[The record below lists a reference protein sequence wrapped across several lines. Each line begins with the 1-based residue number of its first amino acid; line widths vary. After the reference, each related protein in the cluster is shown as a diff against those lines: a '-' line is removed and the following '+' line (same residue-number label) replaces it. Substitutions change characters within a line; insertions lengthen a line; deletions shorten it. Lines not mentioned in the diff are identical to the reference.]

1 MSFTSKY
8 KPQTKFIKRSNIIPE
23 KVFPIALDIGYSAV
37 KGMAP
42 DTAFVFP
49 AFTRVHENELIGT
62 PHPSDIFYK
71 DEKDVVYAIGE
82 LALDQLQLN
91 DTNDNSNSLYGR
103 ERYYSKSFLIL
114 CRVGLALGLRSSKG
128 GANSKP
134 VLLQTGLPPAYR
146 ETDTSLL
153 IDALSGHHV
162 FDVKIGGGS
171 WEHFDIDL
179 PSKNISVTSQPIG
192 SVYSAS
198 KCNDGSNIAADENG
212 HTYLD
217 AHTLVLDGG
226 FGTLD
231 LFSIANR
238 VVNGSRTYNN
248 LGMKAV
254 FEGTA
259 ADIRKKFN
267 TEIHVHTLPRLL
279 EKGTIKVFN
288 RKERSVSEVDF
299 SDILKENNKRIFDE
313 AMDRIEQEYP
323 IFTDYDYLIVTG
335 GTGQSWFD
343 LLVDRYKNLP
353 TLKIVLANQN
363 DKDLD
368 LFFSN
373 VRGYY
378 LYSVIRAMHDKQK

>member
-1 MSFTSKY
+1 MTFTSKY
-8 KPQTKFIKRSNIIPE
+8 KPQTKFIKRNNIVPD

-42 DTAFVFP
+42 DSVFVFP
-49 AFTRVHENELIGT
+49 AFTRIHESELIGA
-62 PHPSDIFYK
+62 PHQSDIFYK
-71 DEKDVVYAIGE
+71 DETGVMYAIGE

-114 CRVGLALGLRSSKG
+114 CRVGLAVGIRSSKDG
-128 GANSKP
+128 PNGKP

-146 ETDTSLL
+146 ETDTALL
-153 IDALSGHHV
+153 VDALSGHHS
-162 FDVKIGGGS
+162 FDVKIGAS
-171 WEHFDIDL
+171 EWEHYEIDL
-179 PSKNISVTSQPIG
+179 PANNISVTSQPIG

-198 KCNDGSNIAADENG
+198 KRNDGSNISVDEDG
-212 HTYLD
+212 HNYLD
-217 AHTLVLDGG
+217 SHTLVFDGG

-299 SDILKENNKRIFDE
+299 SDILKANTERVFNE

-335 GTGQSWFD
+335 GTGQSWYE
-343 LLVDRYKNLP
+343 LLKDRYKNLP
-353 TLKIVLANQN
+353 SLKIVLANQN
-363 DKDLD
+363 DSELD

-378 LYSVIRAMHDKQK
+378 LYSVIRAMHEKK